1 MMSNNTADMKPIVM
15 VVDDNP
21 DNMTIVGDLL
31 LPFYDIRV
39 ATSGNRALEMLLQDP
54 LPDLILLDVMMP
66 VMDGYEVIAH
76 LKNND
81 RTRSIPVIF
90 LTAMDSTRDEEKGL
104 ELGAID
110 YVTKPI
116 RPSILLARVHTQ
128 IELKKARDILLNQ
141 NAYLESEVAKRMRE
155 NEAIQDVSIRSLA
168 RLAEIRDDETGKHL
182 LRTSLYVKTLA
193 EILQKT
199 PRFALTLTDHVIA
212 LLAKSA
218 PLHDIGKV
226 GIPDRILMKPG
237 KLTEEEWTI
246 MKTHALLGAQAIERA
261 EQDAEVSLQFLDFA
275 KEIAHWHH
283 EKWDG
288 TGYPDG
294 LKWDEIPV
302 SAKLMAMADVFDAL
316 VSKRVYKEVFSYEK
330 AREIIVAGRGYH
342 FDPFI
347 ADAFLENFDRFVQIA
362 EQHKDET
369 Q

>member
-1 MMSNNTADMKPIVM
+1 MKVFDTNQKAIVM

-21 DNMTIVGDLL
+21 DNMTVVGDLL
-31 LPFYDIRV
+31 LPFYDVRV
-39 ATSGNRALEMLLQDP
+39 APSGERALEMLSSDP
-54 LPDLILLDVMMP
+54 LPDLMLLDIMMP
-66 VMDGYEVIAH
+66 AMDGYEVIH
-76 LKNND
+76 RLKTNP
-81 RTRSIPVIF
+81 RTQHIPVIF

-104 ELGAID
+104 ELGAVD

-116 RPSILLARVHTQ
+116 RAAILLARVHTHV
-128 IELKKARDILLNQ
+128 ELKKARDILLNE
-141 NAYLESEVAKRMRE
+141 NAYLEAEVAKRMKE

-168 RLAEIRDDETGKHL
+168 RLAEIRDNETGKHI
-182 LRTSLYVKTLA
+182 LRTSLYVKLLA

-199 PRFALTLTDHVIA
+199 PRFALTLTDHVIS

-237 KLTEEEWTI
+237 KLTEEEWAI
-246 MKTHALLGAQAIERA
+246 MKTHALLGAQAIEKA
-261 EQDAEVSLQFLDFA
+261 EQDAEVSLEFLEYA

-294 LKWDEIPV
+294 LKWDEIPI
-302 SAKLMAMADVFDAL
+302 SAKLMALADVFDAI
-316 VSKRVYKEVFSYEK
+316 VTKRVYKEAFSYDK
-330 AREIIVAGRGYH
+330 ALGIIVAGRGYH

-347 ADAFLENFDRFVQIA
+347 ADAFIENYDQFVQIA
-362 EQHKDET
+362 EHHKDEAGV
-369 Q
+369 